1 MKNWKEIL
9 NELAIFGLAVA
20 IMSIGIGLIVYYLK
34 TGFTPVSILM
44 GLGGFY
50 ILYPAFKAWQER
62 IKDLF

>member
-1 MKNWKEIL
+1 MKNWKEVLI
-9 NELAIFGLAVA
+9 EAVA
-20 IMSIGIGLIVYYLK
+20 FIGAIVTLSTGIGLIVYYLL
-34 TGFTPVSILM
+34 TGITPLTFLA